1 LGNYL
6 GAIKRWV
13 ESQDDFSNIFC
24 VVDLHTIT
32 IKQNPDALRKRI
44 RETAA
49 MLLAAGIDPK
59 KSEIFIQSH
68 IPAHTELAWILNCF
82 IPMGWMERMTQFK
95 EKSAE
100 NKERVSVGLFDYPAL
115 MAADILLYGTE
126 IVPVGEDQIQHVEL
140 ARDVAKKF
148 NVLYGDTFV
157 VPKAVI
163 GETGAR
169 IMGLQNPEKKMSK
182 SEGGENNIIYLTDTP
197 EAITKKI
204 NSAVTDSGSEIN
216 FGKNMAGMKNMLTIY
231 KTLTGQKEHEIE
243 KHFRGKGYAEFK
255 KELSELIAQ
264 KLETVRKNYEKIMSK
279 PEKIDA
285 ILEKSADKLK
295 PIAEQKLKEVKDKI
309 GLI

>member
-1 LGNYL
+1 
-6 GAIKRWV
+6 
-13 ESQDDFSNIFC
+13 
-24 VVDLHTIT
+24 
-32 IKQNPDALRKRI
+32 
-44 RETAA
+44 
-49 MLLAAGIDPK
+49 
-59 KSEIFIQSH
+59 
-68 IPAHTELAWILNCF
+68 
-82 IPMGWMERMTQFK
+82 MTQFK